1 VLVENIWVKVDEGAE
16 RTGHHVDHVRRLA
29 RENMRLPEDE
39 RLLRVRKE
47 GKAYE
52 IWLPDLVNYVDKRI
66 PVTMN
71 HVELSKVEETWVNA
85 AEASEITGYH
95 RTYISQLAMHM
106 ARTPENEREIRIKQ
120 RATGRELWL
129 PDLMVYVS
137 KVGRGPKKRL
147 PKDT

>member
-1 VLVENIWVKVDEGAE
+1 MLVEEIWVKVDEGAE

-66 PVTMN
+66 PVTMK
-71 HVELSKVEETWVNA
+71 ELDLSTVEETWVNA
-85 AEASEITGYH
+85 AEAAEITGYH
-95 RTYISQLAMHM
+95 RTYISHLGMQM

-147 PKDT
+147 PKNT